1 MRLTGAFESTMN
13 ALSQLATDARGDEAT
28 GELTL
33 EEFTDFFHEIEE
45 QPAWRAKADREMEY
59 VDGNQL
65 SADILQK
72 QREIGMP
79 PAIEPVIGPAI
90 SSVCGLE
97 AKSRAD
103 WRVMPDS
110 DQDGDEVASA
120 LNFKL
125 NQAERKSK
133 ADKAC
138 SDAYR
143 TQISVGV
150 GWVEVSRD
158 PNPFQYPYRCKA
170 IHRNEIFWD
179 MLAVEPDLSDARY
192 LIRRRW
198 LPTTQAK
205 LAFPGKKTLIAQAA
219 SGWPNY
225 EGGGGTI
232 EGGDS
237 TDLMAS
243 WDQQRG
249 WSIETQQW
257 KDGTG
262 KRVCLFEVW
271 YRRWIRMLVLKTPD
285 GRVVEFD
292 KKNAVHAQ
300 LVAIG
305 ATVPEEAI
313 VPKMRRS
320 IWMGPHRLVDEATPY
335 RHQKFP
341 YVPFWGQKEDRT
353 GVPYGLVRGMIYQ
366 QDNINATNSKLR
378 WGLAAVRTTRTKGA
392 VAGTDEQFRQE
403 VARVDADI
411 VLNAEHMAT
420 QGATFKVERDFELN
434 NQHWQML
441 QDARLA
447 VERVSGISASFMGSK
462 GSANSGIQEATQV
475 EQSTQALADIND
487 NFATARAEVGDI
499 LLSLIVEDMI
509 GKEEVVKIKGDPLK
523 DEVEVRL
530 NTPATDA
537 ETGIKFLSNDVERT
551 KLKVAIN
558 DVPSTPSYR
567 SQQLSSMSE
576 AFKSMPPQF
585 QQVAMPYLIALMD
598 LPNREDIIK
607 AVREAAQQETPEQIE
622 ERIAKAVADA
632 RMADARDLKLQEL
645 AMKYSPEKLE
655 AEIRDLVAKTFK
667 TNVEALYSSNQAAA
681 TIAMN
686 PAIAPVA
693 DVVAEAAGYQPP
705 VPGAVDP
712 NLSAPTSLGDGGPS
726 LAAPDVEQPLADDV
740 TGTPGVAENTSPALP
755 PVPQAPAS
763 PMDGIETQRFTD
775 NAPQ

>member
-1 MRLTGAFESTMN
+1 MN
-13 ALSQLATDARGDEAT
+13 ALSQLATDSRGDEAT
-28 GELTL
+28 GPLSL
-33 EEFTDFFHEIEE
+33 EEFTDFFREVEE

-65 SADILQK
+65 SAEILQK
-72 QREIGMP
+72 QRAIGMP

-90 SSVCGLE
+90 ASVCGLE

-110 DQDGDEVASA
+110 DQDGDDVASA

-179 MLAVEPDLSDARY
+179 MLSVEPDLSDARY

-205 LAFPGKKTLIAQAA
+205 LAFPGKKSLIAHAV

-225 EGGGGTI
+225 EGGGTI
-232 EGGDS
+232 EGGES
-237 TDLMAS
+237 TDLSTS
-243 WDQQRG
+243 WEQQRG
-249 WSIETQQW
+249 WSVETQQW

-320 IWMGPHRLVDEATPY
+320 IWMGPHCLVDEATPY

-366 QDNINATNSKLR
+366 QDNINATNGKLR
-378 WGLAAVRTTRTKGA
+378 WGLSSVRTTRTKGA

-411 VLNAEHMAT
+411 VLSDEHMAK
-420 QGATFKVERDFELN
+420 QGAVFKVERDFELN

-447 VERVSGISASFMGSK
+447 IERVSGISASFMGSK
-462 GSANSGIQEATQV
+462 GSAKSGIQEATQV
-475 EQSTQALADIND
+475 EQSTQSLADIND

-523 DEVEVRL
+523 DEREVRL
-530 NTPATDA
+530 NTPATDE
-537 ETGIKFLSNDVERT
+537 ETGLEFLSNDVERT

-607 AVREAAQQETPEQIE
+607 AVREAAQQETPEQVE

-632 RMADARDLKLQEL
+632 RQADARDLKLQEL
-645 AMKYSPEKLE
+645 SQRYPQALID
-655 AEIRDLVAKTFK
+655 AQIRDLVAKTFK
-667 TNVEALYSSNQAAA
+667 TNVEALYSSGQTAA

-686 PAIAPVA
+686 PAIAPMA
-693 DVVAEAAGYQPP
+693 DVVAELAGYQPP
-705 VPGAVDP
+705 PMGGVDP
-712 NLSAPTSLGDGGPS
+712 GLPIAE
-726 LAAPDVEQPLADDV
+726 AAPVAEAPVD
-740 TGTPGVAENTSPALP
+740 PGVVENTSPALP